1 MIYLSNL
8 TIYNVRVVKEIIML
22 RIFLLVISVV
32 LFTVGCECEKES
44 GLPVDGDGNV
54 YDTVVI
60 GTQVWLKENLKT
72 TRYRDGTPI
81 PLVTDN
87 DKWASMTTGAYC
99 WYNNNPGY
107 KENYGAL
114 YNWYAAGYACP
125 VGWHVPTKEEW
136 ETLINYVGN
145 DAGKL
150 KEPRFWSCPSGYVM
164 DCQGNN
170 ESGFS
175 ARPGSRRAADGTFNY
190 IGHLAVW
197 WSTTSYL
204 LPDGRTT
211 TYYVVSFTSTD
222 LSIYTTYCEKNAGFS
237 VRCIKNS
244 N

>member
-1 MIYLSNL
+1 
-8 TIYNVRVVKEIIML
+8 ML

-32 LFTVGCECEKES
+32 LFTAGCECEKES

-60 GTQVWLKENLKT
+60 GTQVWLKQNLKT

-81 PLVTDN
+81 SLVTDN
-87 DKWASMTTGAYC
+87 DKWASMTGGAYC
-99 WYNNNPGY
+99 WYNNNPVY

-114 YNWYAAGYACP
+114 YNWYAASYACP
-125 VGWHVPTKEEW
+125 AGWHVPTKEEW

-150 KEPRFWSCPSGYVM
+150 KDPQFWSCPPGYVM
-164 DCQGNN
+164 DCSGNN

-175 ARPGSRRAADGTFNY
+175 ARPGGSRAVDGTFCK
-190 IGHLAVW
+190 IGFHLAAW
-197 WSTTSYL
+197 WSTTSFL

-211 TYYVVSFTSTD
+211 EYYVVFIMSDGLT
-222 LSIYTTYCEKNAGFS
+222 IYTTYGLKTGGIS

>member
-1 MIYLSNL
+1 MKNSA
-8 TIYNVRVVKEIIML
+8 ML

-72 TRYRDGTPI
+72 TRYNNGVQI

-87 DKWASMTTGAYC
+87 DKWASMTSAAFC
-99 WYNNNPGY
+99 WYNNNPVC

-114 YNWYAAGYACP
+114 YNWYVVNTGLLCP

-136 ETLINYVGN
+136 ETLINYVKKTNESSFSVRLGGCRSEN
-145 DAGKL
+145 GTFI
-150 KEPRFWSCPSGYVM
+150 EIERSGY
-164 DCQGNN
+164 
-170 ESGFS
+170 
-175 ARPGSRRAADGTFNY
+175 
-190 IGHLAVW
+190 W
-197 WSTTSYL
+197 WSSSLWWNENAWCINTWHIN
-204 LPDGRTT
+204 
-211 TYYVVSFTSTD
+211 FF
-222 LSIYTTYCEKNAGFS
+222 LSQVKPWFKVAGFS
-237 VRCIKNS
+237 VRCIKN